1 MQRGGQLISMA
12 RARNHSRGNNYFPCD
27 VDILWSKKG
36 SQAQTHGPLGIS
48 VWIALL
54 SKIYDNDDYGYYIKV
69 NLDDLA
75 FDLIDDIKVVPN
87 GVIPLKM
94 REVILHCAD
103 IGLLDKDLVRQ
114 GVITSYSIQ
123 EQYASMIKA
132 SKRKLI
138 IENYWVAPIPLKHKN
153 IKSSEDSALSY
164 VDSKQSYVDSHY
176 KIK

>member
-1 MQRGGQLISMA
+1 MA

-27 VDILWSKKG
+27 VDILWSKKVRKLKRKY
-36 SQAQTHGPLGIS
+36 GPLGIS

-75 FDLIDDIKVVPN
+75 FDLIDDIGGPQWCHTTA
-87 GVIPLKM
+87 KM

-138 IENYWVAPIPLKHKN
+138 IENYWVAPIPLSTQEV

-164 VDSKQSYVDSHY
+164 VDSKQSYVDST
-176 KIK
+176 IK